1 VSGRLII
8 EIQVG
13 KHDFIAPNQ
22 KSDRR
27 VAERR
32 NENDGKSTA
41 LRPEMRFD
49 SSEAHSLS

>member
-1 VSGRLII
+1 MSGRLI
-8 EIQVG
+8 IQVG

-22 KSDRR
+22 KSDQN
-27 VAERR
+27 ENE

-49 SSEAHSLS
+49 SSEAPSLS